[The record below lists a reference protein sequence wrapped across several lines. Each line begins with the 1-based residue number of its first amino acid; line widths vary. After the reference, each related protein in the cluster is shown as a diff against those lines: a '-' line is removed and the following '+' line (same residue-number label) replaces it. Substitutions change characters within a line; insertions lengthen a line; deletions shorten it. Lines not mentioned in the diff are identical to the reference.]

1 MAAMGCPR
9 VGFGT
14 VRELARIKAVLQ
26 KKLKKKNNNNKQSNK

>member
-26 KKLKKKNNNNKQSNK
+26 KKLKKKKTTNNQINK